1 MDLDLLAESESD
13 SETENEGND
22 TRNSNVGGIAA
33 DGGENR
39 SGDNVGNAA
48 GNDTYFSDDESGESS
63 HGDEDESEAGETDE
77 QDGEELTFEG
87 LSGGVLQWMTE
98 FRLNLKGRKFRNIF
112 GHLNLTKPIRTLSMY

>member
-22 TRNSNVGGIAA
+22 TRSGNVGGNIAA

-87 LSGGVLQWMTE
+87 LSGG
-98 FRLNLKGRKFRNIF
+98 KFIGWSYWKLF
-112 GHLNLTKPIRTLSMY
+112 ILV